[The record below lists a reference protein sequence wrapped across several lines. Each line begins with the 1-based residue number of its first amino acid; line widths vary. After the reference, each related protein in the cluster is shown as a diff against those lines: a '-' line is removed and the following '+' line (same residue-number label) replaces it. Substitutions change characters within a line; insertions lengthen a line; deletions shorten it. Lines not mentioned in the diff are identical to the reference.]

1 MRFKGASLE
10 SKPPSVG
17 AFRHWRHSAKRHTR
31 ALAGLHRSPLFWLA
45 PAGFRRF
52 ICPPRDLSL
61 SASWRWRGAVSFLC
75 QSQSSRPTP
84 ERGVCVSRGGGTFH
98 TGEGFASGSRPS
110 TLAPGRH
117 RGRRYK
123 KASWGGAPAGRRSS
137 TVRSLHPS
145 PVGGAQASSKA
156 PSIFQ
161 TEKLSKPMVTFPP
174 PQAVVPAIS
183 PTFPSGKVSS
193 A

>member
-1 MRFKGASLE
+1 M
-10 SKPPSVG
+10 
-17 AFRHWRHSAKRHTR
+17 
-31 ALAGLHRSPLFWLA
+31 AGLHRSPLFWLA

-110 TLAPGRH
+110 TLAPGPD
-117 RGRRYK
+117 RGGRYK
-123 KASWGGAPAGRRSS
+123 RFCGAPRREDGGSGNMDWSRPGQGPARVPLMVPREPRPRSCRRRRSS
-137 TVRSLHPS
+137 SPRHRPSCQRSDLRS
-145 PVGGAQASSKA
+145 PRGRIRRRSRRA
-156 PSIFQ
+156 
-161 TEKLSKPMVTFPP
+161 
-174 PQAVVPAIS
+174 
-183 PTFPSGKVSS
+183 
-193 A
+193 